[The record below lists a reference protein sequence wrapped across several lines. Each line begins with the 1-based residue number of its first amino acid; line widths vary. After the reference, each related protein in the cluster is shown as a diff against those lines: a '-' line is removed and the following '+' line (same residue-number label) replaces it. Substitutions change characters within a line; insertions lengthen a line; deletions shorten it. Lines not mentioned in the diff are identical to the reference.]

1 MINICKKTKGK
12 MGKTVLKYKFFY
24 RELES
29 KTSSETEKHNV

>member
-1 MINICKKTKGK
+1 

-29 KTSSETEKHNV
+29 KTSSETEKHNVWNYKLNRYV